1 MYLVFSNLKNWYDQ
15 SRCLIVLLSLFA
27 SDSCILLSSKYDVMQ
42 IWVPSNPRGAER
54 LAPGIV
60 AAESDFY
67 LHRLWGNP
75 NEVCFDFAKHNF
87 ENVFCKIH
95 DFTRSNMF

>member
-1 MYLVFSNLKNWYDQ
+1 
-15 SRCLIVLLSLFA
+15 
-27 SDSCILLSSKYDVMQ
+27 MQ

-75 NEVCFDFAKHNF
+75 HEVCFDFAQHN
-87 ENVFCKIH
+87 
-95 DFTRSNMF
+95 

>member
-1 MYLVFSNLKNWYDQ
+1 MLDY
-15 SRCLIVLLSLFA
+15 FA
-27 SDSCILLSSKYDVMQ
+27 LCSSFTSDSYTLPFSKYDVMQ

-67 LHRLWGNP
+67 LRRLWGNP
-75 NEVCFDFAKHNF
+75 SEVCFDFAQLSF
-87 ENVFCKIH
+87 ENVVM
-95 DFTRSNMF
+95 SNI